1 MLQQTIKIKAN
12 TIRWHQFS
20 RRSDAVFLSLGR
32 EIRIGVLS
40 VATLLSATPNSAAA
54 RVAMAPEYTDE
65 ATELID
71 NGVADGVVVDDEIVD
86 GMPIDETVID
96 SSFTEKHIQ
105 LSCTEVT
112 ASRIPIS
119 SDKATRIIQ
128 IITAEN
134 LKASSA
140 QSVSDLL
147 KLVAG
152 VDVRQ
157 RGGFGIQTDIG
168 VNGGNED
175 QVTVMLNGINISNPH
190 TGHLTMD
197 LPVSMNDIERIEVL
211 EGGASRVYGSSAFAG
226 VINIVTNSEAV
237 NRVGIA
243 ASGGSYGTFST
254 NGSINLLSGAFINRI
269 SGGWSQSDGAS
280 ANSDFKKANVYWHE
294 QYSGDWIDLRM
305 QAGLSTTKYGA
316 NTFYGTGS
324 QSQYEE
330 NDRYMLSLQGESKGS
345 LHLLPQ
351 LYWNRMYD
359 HYIWRKENPAAYEN
373 YHRTDVYGGQLNAW
387 TAWQLGKTAIGVEFR
402 RENILSTRLGKP
414 IDPNNINPYPGYKY
428 EDGRSN
434 LGIYLEHDVLLD
446 NWSFSAGLLANH
458 NTSVSGGLRFY
469 PGIDISYRPTEGMR
483 LYASFNQ
490 SLRTPTYTELYYNG
504 PGLEAN
510 SALKP
515 EKSTDYTVGCSFTTS
530 GISATLKGFYRHET
544 DMMDWVKLQG
554 ATVWTTANSDIDN
567 MGVEALVVYDT
578 SKSTAEKHYFINKVS
593 VGYCYNYQHRID
605 EQQAA
610 NYANQLVYLRHKF
623 VATLQHRIIGHLSA
637 QWEFVYKDR
646 TGWFDNAQT
655 QERQN
660 YGSFGQLDLKVQ
672 WNTEWLSIYAQAN
685 NLTGKHYY
693 DIANVCQPG
702 RWFTVGTKLNI
713 DL

>member
-128 IITAEN
+128 IITAED

-226 VINIVTNSEAV
+226 VINIVTKSEAV

-672 WNTEWLSIYAQAN
+672 WNTERLSIYAQAN

>member
-1 MLQQTIKIKAN
+1 M
-12 TIRWHQFS
+12 
-20 RRSDAVFLSLGR
+20 DG
-32 EIRIGVLS
+32 S
-40 VATLLSATPNSAAA
+40 V
-54 RVAMAPEYTDE
+54 
-65 ATELID
+65 
-71 NGVADGVVVDDEIVD
+71 
-86 GMPIDETVID
+86 
-96 SSFTEKHIQ
+96 
-105 LSCTEVT
+105 
-112 ASRIPIS
+112 
-119 SDKATRIIQ
+119 
-128 IITAEN
+128 
-134 LKASSA
+134 
-140 QSVSDLL
+140 
-147 KLVAG
+147 
-152 VDVRQ
+152 
-157 RGGFGIQTDIG
+157 
-168 VNGGNED
+168 
-175 QVTVMLNGINISNPH
+175 
-190 TGHLTMD
+190 
-197 LPVSMNDIERIEVL
+197 
-211 EGGASRVYGSSAFAG
+211 
-226 VINIVTNSEAV
+226 
-237 NRVGIA
+237 
-243 ASGGSYGTFST
+243 
-254 NGSINLLSGAFINRI
+254 NLLSGAFTNRF

-280 ANSDFKKANVYWHE
+280 ANSDFKKATVYWHE

-305 QAGLSTTKYGA
+305 QAGMSSTKYGA

-330 NDRYMLSLQGESKGS
+330 NDRYLLSLQGESKTRF
-345 LHLLPQ
+345 HLLPQ
-351 LYWNRMYD
+351 LYWNRTYD
-359 HYIWRKENPAAYEN
+359 HYIWRRENPAAYEN

-458 NTSVSGGLRFY
+458 NTSVSSGLRFY
-469 PGIDISYRPTEGMR
+469 PGIDVSYRPIESLR

-490 SLRTPTYTELYYNG
+490 SLRTPTFTELYYNG

-510 SALKP
+510 HALKP
-515 EKSTDYTVGCSFTTS
+515 EKSTDYAVGCSFTS
-530 GISATLKGFYRHET
+530 SAISATLKGFYRHET
-544 DMMDWVKLQG
+544 DMMDWVKPYG

-567 MGVEALVVYDT
+567 MGVEVLVTYDT
-578 SKSTAEKHYFINKVS
+578 NLLTGDNHYIINKVS
-593 VGYCYNYQHRID
+593 VGYCYNKQHRID

-623 VATLQHRIIGHLSA
+623 VATLQHRIIEHLSA

-646 TGWFDNAQT
+646 TGWFVNAQT

-660 YGSFGQLDLKVQ
+660 YGSFGQLDFKVQ
-672 WNTEWLSIYAQAN
+672 WNTERLSIYAQAN

>member
-128 IITAEN
+128 IITAED

-226 VINIVTNSEAV
+226 VINIVTKSEAV

-434 LGIYLEHDVLLD
+434 LGIFLEHDVLLD

-567 MGVEALVVYDT
+567 MGVEVLVTYDT
-578 SKSTAEKHYFINKVS
+578 NLLTGDNHYIINKVS
-593 VGYCYNYQHRID
+593 VGYCYNHQHRID

-623 VATLQHRIIGHLSA
+623 VATLQHRIISHLSA
-637 QWEFVYKDR
+637 KWEFVYKDR
-646 TGWFDNAQT
+646 AGWFDNALT
-655 QERQN
+655 GNRQN
-660 YGSFGQLDLKVQ
+660 YGSFGQLDLKLQ
-672 WNTEWLSIYAQAN
+672 WETKHYRFYAQAN

-693 DIANVCQPG
+693 DIANVLQPG
-702 RWFTVGTKLNI
+702 HWFTVGAKL
-713 DL
+713 DLDF

>member
-12 TIRWHQFS
+12 TIRWHQFT

-40 VATLLSATPNSAAA
+40 VATLLAATPDSATA
-54 RVAMAPEYTDE
+54 RVSMAPVHADE
-65 ATELID
+65 ATELLD
-71 NGVADGVVVDDEIVD
+71 DGVADGVVIDDEIVD
-86 GMPIDETVID
+86 GMPVDETVID

-128 IITAEN
+128 IITAED

-226 VINIVTNSEAV
+226 VINIVTKSEAV
-237 NRVGIA
+237 NRVSIA
-243 ASGGSYGTFST
+243 TSGGSYGTFCMD
-254 NGSINLLSGAFINRI
+254 GSVNLLSGAFTNRL
-269 SGGWSQSDGAS
+269 SGGWSQSEGAS
-280 ANSDFKKANVYWHE
+280 ANSDFKKATVFWHE
-294 QYSGDWIDLRM
+294 QYSSDFFDLRL
-305 QAGLSTTKYGA
+305 QAGMSSTKYGA

-330 NDRYMLSLQGESKGS
+330 NDRYLLSLQGESKGS

-387 TAWQLGKTAIGVEFR
+387 TAWHLGKTAIGVEFR

-414 IDPNNINPYPGYKY
+414 IDANSINPYPGYMY

-646 TGWFDNAQT
+646 AGWFDNALT
-655 QERQN
+655 GNRQN
-660 YGSFGQLDLKVQ
+660 YGSFGQLDLKLQ
-672 WNTEWLSIYAQAN
+672 WETKHYRFYAQAN

-693 DIANVCQPG
+693 DIANVPQPG
-702 RWFTVGTKLNI
+702 RWFTVGAKLNL
-713 DL
+713 DF